1 LEDFVLCIQWKKSVL
16 VKGEIFFFTQNG
28 RKVDGNDFPHLEF
41 SLLGGFAI

>member
-1 LEDFVLCIQWKKSVL
+1 MHTMEKISVGE
-16 VKGEIFFFTQNG
+16 GEIFFFTQNG